1 MKRMLI
7 KSLAAFLLIAFSASS
22 AAASEGATLYKKK
35 CSACHGAHGQGKPAM
50 KAPALKGSTMSVDQV
65 VQHVTKGESDSKP
78 PHNKGISG
86 LNESQAKA
94 IAEYIKKL

>member
-1 MKRMLI
+1 MKRTLI
-7 KSLAAFLLIAFSASS
+7 QSLAAFLLVAFSAYS
-22 AAASEGATLYKKK
+22 AAASEGAALYKKK
-35 CSACHGAHGQGKPAM
+35 CSACHGTHGQGKPAM
-50 KAPALKGSTMSVDQV
+50 KAPTLKGTTMSVDQL
-65 VQHVTKGESDSKP
+65 VQHITKGESSSKP